1 MKLLPWFRFFRLP
14 NLPTAPG
21 DALAGAA
28 VGLMWAAGGDV
39 RRALAAGGAA
49 FFLYLYGLA
58 DNDVVGAAADARTAP
73 DRPIPRGEISLRAAR
88 VAR

>member
-39 RRALAAGGAA
+39 RRALAADMVIITKTIDSIIRLVRM
-49 FFLYLYGLA
+49 F
-58 DNDVVGAAADARTAP
+58 
-73 DRPIPRGEISLRAAR
+73 IQ
-88 VAR
+88 

>member
-28 VGLMWAAGGDV
+28 VGLMWAC
-39 RRALAAGGAA
+39 L
-49 FFLYLYGLA
+49 LYTS
-58 DNDVVGAAADARTAP
+58 DAAD
-73 DRPIPRGEISLRAAR
+73 EL
-88 VAR
+88 

>member
-28 VGLMWAAGGDV
+28 FALLVAGGGDA
-39 RRALAAGGAA
+39 RRALAAGAAA
-49 FFLYLYGLA
+49 FRVGLW
-58 DNDVVGAAADARTAP
+58 R
-73 DRPIPRGEISLRAAR
+73 
-88 VAR
+88 